1 MFKEPVFQLVLS
13 CAGLVKNNVIVD
25 SRVLTLDPVEPPGPR
40 NLPIESL

>member
-1 MFKEPVFQLVLS
+1 MFKGPVFQLVLS

-25 SRVLTLDPVEPPGPR
+25 SHALPLDPVESPVPR